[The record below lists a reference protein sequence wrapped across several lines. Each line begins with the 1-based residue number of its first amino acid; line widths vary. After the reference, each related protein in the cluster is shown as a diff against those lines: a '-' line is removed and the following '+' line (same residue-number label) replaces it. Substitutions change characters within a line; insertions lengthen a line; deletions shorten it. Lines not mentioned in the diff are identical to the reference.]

1 MFSGMRFTVF
11 VPLEVPTKM
20 SSSTLR
26 KSINFLNRLKSKR
39 NSVFAT
45 NFYFLITMSLE
56 PNLCRPWVFQTMNS
70 GIRFESLIQ
79 ILP

>member
-1 MFSGMRFTVF
+1 MYIYVYNDKMFSGMRFTVF
-11 VPLEVPTKM
+11 APLEVPTKM

-56 PNLCRPWVFQTMNS
+56 YNLADLRYFK
-70 GIRFESLIQ
+70 L
-79 ILP
+79 